1 MTILLERGYTLKR
14 DKCSKASTTLFNDKE
29 LLIVTRQSNGNYLYF
44 NPNEEKDR
52 GNIFSYC
59 KNRGIKVSTLLE
71 SKNLEE
77 LQSNHILNTDTSSK
91 DEKITE
97 IIKDFQTFKKSL

>member
-1 MTILLERGYTLKR
+1 MANLTNKEYLNLPLDTLLLERGYTLKR
-14 DKCSKASTTLFNDKE
+14 DKCSKASTILFNDKE

-77 LQSNHILNTDTSSK
+77 LQS
-91 DEKITE
+91 
-97 IIKDFQTFKKSL
+97 IIF